1 MKIHPQDALEAQFFL
16 NILVTDPVSSAYAL
30 GRSRHQQQF
39 AVDFIYRIYSC
50 GLTDFAFDVLTK
62 SEQSPNTT
70 YDGIEDFCYHLS
82 ITDPDDFESI
92 IWIDANI
99 ILTPFGRK
107 LMEEYFKDSSK
118 DWSNELNIPFIEKL
132 EDIFTEHGLEWNLE
146 NTKFPVVNKSKY
158 YMP

>member
-1 MKIHPQDALEAQFFL
+1 MNMSSFHATEAQWFL
-16 NILVTDPVSSAYAL
+16 RVLITDPMSSIYVL
-30 GRSRHQQQF
+30 RGSGTWQF
-39 AVDFIYRIYSC
+39 AVEFIYRIYSC

-146 NTKFPVVNKSKY
+146 NPKFPVVGNSEY
-158 YMP
+158 L